1 MLFRRLV
8 VVSLLVGFVSGL
20 VLTLAQQWKVAPI
33 IFAAEVYEI
42 AEAEPVLAAPAMAHS
57 HEGVHVH
64 DEQAWAPQEG
74 AERFL
79 FSMLSNV
86 LLGIGFS
93 VLLMAIMGQL
103 QLSGMTR
110 LTPLKGVFW
119 GVGGFIA
126 FFAAPSL
133 GLPPEIPGLEAAPLE
148 NRQAW
153 WALTVLVTGVGLAL
167 LAFGPR
173 LAKAGGLAL
182 LLLPHLV
189 GAPHMSGP
197 EFIHPDPLAVQA
209 LMSLHSDFIVASILA
224 NGVFWSVLGLMS
236 AWMLNKWVLKGV
248 ERSA

>member
-42 AEAEPVLAAPAMAHS
+42 AEAGPAVAAPAAGHS
-57 HEGVHVH
+57 HAGGHVH

-86 LLGIGFS
+86 LLGVGFS

-110 LTPLKGVFW
+110 LTPLKGVLW
-119 GVGGFIA
+119 GAGGFIA

-153 WALTVLVTGVGLAL
+153 WVLTVLITGAGLAL
-167 LAFGPR
+167 LAFGAR
-173 LAKAGGLAL
+173 LAKAGGLVL

-197 EFIHPDPLAVQA
+197 EFIHPDPLVVQT
-209 LMSLHSDFIVASILA
+209 LMSLHSDFIVASVLA

-236 AWMLNKWVLKGV
+236 AWVLNKWVLKGV
-248 ERSA
+248 GRSA